1 MNKELQ
7 LKRVAQA
14 KLPTP
19 FGEFLMVGFEEIATG
34 HDHVALVFGDISGD
48 EPVLSRVH
56 SECLTGDALFSLRCD
71 CGFQLE
77 AALKQISEEGRG
89 VLLYHRQEGRN
100 IGLLNKIRAYAL
112 QDTGLDTV
120 EANQKLGF
128 ALDERDFTL
137 CADMYKLLDVHAIRL
152 LTNNPEKVEILT
164 QARINITERVPLIVG
179 RNPANAHYLDTKAE
193 KMGHM
198 LCQSPAVITD
208 PPAKVSKNR
217 KARQMP
223 RFVFTCLNTLRQ
235 HLPDHIAEDAAVAVI
250 FQLRLCV
257 DTAQRIQFSHTSVR
271 MCDFHRYNLFWCDA
285 VQAADVNQFIPGQP
299 QRTAIGSRRKLQRQ
313 DTHTNQVRTVDPLI
327 GFRQHHSHPQKI
339 SAFRCPVTAGAGA
352 VLFLAITTSG
362 VPDS

>member
-128 ALDERDFTL
+128 ATDERDFTL

-152 LTNNPEKVEILT
+152 LTNN
-164 QARINITERVPLIVG
+164 
-179 RNPANAHYLDTKAE
+179 
-193 KMGHM
+193 
-198 LCQSPAVITD
+198 
-208 PPAKVSKNR
+208 R
-217 KARQMP
+217 KKS
-223 RFVFTCLNTLRQ
+223 RF
-235 HLPDHIAEDAAVAVI
+235 
-250 FQLRLCV
+250 
-257 DTAQRIQFSHTSVR
+257 
-271 MCDFHRYNLFWCDA
+271 
-285 VQAADVNQFIPGQP
+285 
-299 QRTAIGSRRKLQRQ
+299 
-313 DTHTNQVRTVDPLI
+313 
-327 GFRQHHSHPQKI
+327 
-339 SAFRCPVTAGAGA
+339 
-352 VLFLAITTSG
+352 
-362 VPDS
+362 

>member
-128 ALDERDFTL
+128 APDERDFTL

-164 QARINITERVPLIVG
+164 QAGINITERVPLIVG

-198 LCQSPAVITD
+198 LCQSQGC
-208 PPAKVSKNR
+208 N
-217 KARQMP
+217 
-223 RFVFTCLNTLRQ
+223 
-235 HLPDHIAEDAAVAVI
+235 H
-250 FQLRLCV
+250 
-257 DTAQRIQFSHTSVR
+257 
-271 MCDFHRYNLFWCDA
+271 
-285 VQAADVNQFIPGQP
+285 
-299 QRTAIGSRRKLQRQ
+299 
-313 DTHTNQVRTVDPLI
+313 
-327 GFRQHHSHPQKI
+327 
-339 SAFRCPVTAGAGA
+339 
-352 VLFLAITTSG
+352 
-362 VPDS
+362 